1 MELRRSDPRPKRP
14 CNNRLRHWA
23 RGIALVLTIGLAG
36 FGTATIAL
44 SDDGGV
50 VTVASTDSSPNST
63 TAASA
68 THLRVEAGSPQT
80 AGSEFS
86 VTVTALDASDNT
98 VTGYTGTVSF
108 TSTDGAATLPADYT
122 FTAND
127 RGSKPF
133 SVTLNHSG

>member
-44 SDDGGV
+44 SDDGGG
-50 VTVASTDSSPNST
+50 VTASP
-63 TAASA
+63 

-80 AGSEFS
+80 AGSSCF
-86 VTVTALDASDNT
+86 VPVTALDQDNQT
-98 VTGYTGTVSF
+98 VPSYTGTVHF

-122 FTAND
+122 FTGGD
-127 RGSKPF
+127 EGSKSF
-133 SVTLNHSG
+133 